1 MKAILSI
8 ELDEKLNLETRYN
21 WEDAL
26 LLPLIWSLDLVKDY
40 LKARLE
46 HKMNLIWKTENNT
59 YNADEKQVSKTDAL
73 CHYLELRKQIE
84 DRLQAIWK
92 SDERAS
98 FIIDKNFTTKI

>member
-8 ELDEKLNLETRYN
+8 EIDDKLNLETRFN

-26 LLPLIWSLDLVKDY
+26 LLPLLWSLDIVKDY
-40 LKARLE
+40 LKARLDN
-46 HKMNLIWKTENNT
+46 KINLIWKSQNNT
-59 YNADEKQVSKTDAL
+59 YNASEQEVSKTDAL

-84 DRLQAIWK
+84 DRLQAIGK

-98 FIIDKNFTTKI
+98 FIIDTNFTSKI